1 MAVFLLCFFGPK
13 GGPCHA
19 EMSGCVGNLLT
30 VIICFTR
37 LLALLGSIVF
47 LALFFAGAHVHLVC
61 RPLEDV
67 ETAKGFVGLLS
78 STGNKLLH
86 SMLKSSL
93 GISENGTS
101 VPFFNASEL
110 TDLIN
115 NLSTTS
121 IIRDCKQR
129 KTLFVVL
136 KLNTLNL
143 PVKLANI
150 LYAYRIT
157 ARQDPMHAQ
166 VPRIEKG
173 NSSLLATSIQ
183 SSNRLSPGNDE
194 LYLTPLNPKE
204 CANSKDM
211 LKNCLVGAHPYFH
224 TSLFALDA
232 AATNFV

>member
-19 EMSGCVGNLLT
+19 GMSGCVENLLT

-150 LYAYRIT
+150 LDMLT
-157 ARQDPMHAQ
+157 ESQLDNDDPMHAQ

-204 CANSKDM
+204 CAN
-211 LKNCLVGAHPYFH
+211 N
-224 TSLFALDA
+224 A